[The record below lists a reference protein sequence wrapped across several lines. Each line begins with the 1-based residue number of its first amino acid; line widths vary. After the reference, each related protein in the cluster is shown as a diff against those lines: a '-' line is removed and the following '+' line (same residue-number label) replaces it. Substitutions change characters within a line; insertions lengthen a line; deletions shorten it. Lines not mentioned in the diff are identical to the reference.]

1 MFRCQ
6 RKCRRFEPDYPL
18 HFMYNVKD
26 SDNNLRGR
34 ANSLSQAMEMAKLI
48 DEFVTISGPN
58 FEVCGLFG
66 VDSIDSGICPDGVA
80 YTWKKR
86 RD

>member
-18 HFMYNVKD
+18 HLMYKVID
-26 SDNNLRGR
+26 EAGHLRGR
-34 ANSLSQAMEMAKLI
+34 AKTLEQAMQMAKLME
-48 DEFVTISGPN
+48 EFVTITNGSL
-58 FEVCGLFG
+58 EICGVFG
-66 VDSIDSGICPDGVA
+66 VDSVERGVCPDGIA